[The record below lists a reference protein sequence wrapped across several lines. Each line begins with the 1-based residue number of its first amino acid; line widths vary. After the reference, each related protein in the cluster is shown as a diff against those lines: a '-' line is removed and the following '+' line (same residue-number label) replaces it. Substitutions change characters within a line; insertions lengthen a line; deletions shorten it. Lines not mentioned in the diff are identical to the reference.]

1 MTTSHDRTNGTP
13 GKLGQHGWSMIA
25 CGALGLVIAIVLVAT
40 DVVSSGLL
48 VPVVACAVMLAM
60 MARGVGRP

>member
-1 MTTSHDRTNGTP
+1 
-13 GKLGQHGWSMIA
+13 MIA
-25 CGALGLVIAIVLVAT
+25 CGVLGLVIAIVLVAT